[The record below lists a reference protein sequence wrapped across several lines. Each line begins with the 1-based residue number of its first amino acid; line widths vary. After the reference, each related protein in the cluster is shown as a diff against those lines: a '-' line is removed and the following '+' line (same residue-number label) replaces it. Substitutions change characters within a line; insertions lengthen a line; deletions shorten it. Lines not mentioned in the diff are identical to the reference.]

1 MHRLL
6 WKQSQT
12 RLISIPLIVVADK
25 KNTIGCSDG
34 TSNTNQEPGIMKMQQ
49 KKMICSCNLRFWLKI
64 FQSSANFLEESCI
77 SRALWA
83 LRLLTKGPGRAQAWA
98 ILPMSG
104 LGLSK
109 RAWALTHHYSILK
122 FLKNWQK
129 VCLFCLPVVNA
140 SSAAPEDEL
149 ITNIHKI
156 FSRILKTDIS
166 FQQKISKKWLKQRMI
181 SIKFWITFMLN
192 VFI

>member
-83 LRLLTKGPGRAQAWA
+83 TAIPLRNLTNRNFLAQKYQNNKPLN
-98 ILPMSG
+98 IM
-104 LGLSK
+104 
-109 RAWALTHHYSILK
+109 
-122 FLKNWQK
+122 N
-129 VCLFCLPVVNA
+129 
-140 SSAAPEDEL
+140 L
-149 ITNIHKI
+149 IFQAKWYKI
-156 FSRILKTDIS
+156 FLSIFEKLNYNHFFKNIINYCLYTT
-166 FQQKISKKWLKQRMI
+166 KI
-181 SIKFWITFMLN
+181 F
-192 VFI
+192 

>member
-1 MHRLL
+1 MSLFYKNIL
-6 WKQSQT
+6 MVFFFYLGNFFPKIIFIWKFKKINKKF
-12 RLISIPLIVVADK
+12 LIFFFNFGCYCLINAAQLP
-25 KNTIGCSDG
+25 NEITFP
-34 TSNTNQEPGIMKMQQ
+34 T
-49 KKMICSCNLRFWLKI
+49 L
-64 FQSSANFLEESCI
+64 
-77 SRALWA
+77 LWA
-83 LRLLTKGPGRAQAWA
+83 LRLSTKGPGRAQAWA